1 MNVWDNID
9 PFVLPYT
16 KLNDS
21 TPDDEIKL
29 CVPPDQVHF
38 TVSPKSIVVCWC
50 ALTKLQSKLSVVG
63 LYNKLRIKH
72 NPNEVKKVK
81 TDFNP

>member
-1 MNVWDNID
+1 M
-9 PFVLPYT
+9 LPYT
-16 KLNDS
+16 ELNDS